1 MRVLQVIASVSR
13 VHGGPAAA
21 IQTFARALARA
32 GVDVTVATTND
43 NGAATFA
50 VPCGRLVDHEG
61 MPTVFFERVLRP
73 YTVAPGLSGWVSRH
87 VADFDFVHCHGLFT
101 HAPVA
106 AALAARNAGVPY
118 AVRTQGTLNNWGLT
132 QRRPLFKRISRWL
145 REDALLRD
153 AAFVHVTSELEA
165 AELAETLALSNVE
178 NVPIGFEFD
187 AATDIDGADFAAK
200 HRGGPVLYL
209 GRLHPIKRI
218 ELLIDAFAELTAR
231 RPGRE
236 LVIAGS
242 GDPDYVTTLK
252 QRAAALGTGAAIR
265 WPGFVEGSAKQ
276 TLLESAAV
284 LVLPSDSENFGV
296 SVVEAMR
303 AGTPQVV
310 RPGVALAAAVRDFG
324 TGRIAGDTP
333 TSLATEIDAI
343 LADADLARAMAAASH
358 RAMRERFSEARMAE
372 RLLELY
378 RRGGRDT
385 NHRLRKTEA

>member
-43 NGAATFA
+43 NGAATFD

-61 MPTVFFERVLRP
+61 MPTIFFERVLRP

-187 AATDIDGADFAAK
+187 TAADIDGADVAAK
-200 HRGGPVLYL
+200 HRDGPLLYL

-218 ELLIDAFAELTAR
+218 ELLIDSFAGVRQRYPR
-231 RPGRE
+231 RR
-236 LVIAGS
+236 LVVAGS
-242 GDPDYVTTLK
+242 GDADYVASLK
-252 QRAAALGTGAAIR
+252 LYAEAKGVGDAVD
-265 WPGFVEGSAKQ
+265 WPGFVEGDAK
-276 TLLESAAV
+276 TALLAAAAV

-310 RPGVALAAAVRDFG
+310 RPGVALAAAVQEFG
-324 TGRIAGDTP
+324 SGRVAGDT
-333 TSLATEIDAI
+333 
-343 LADADLARAMAAASH
+343 ADQ
-358 RAMRERFSEARMAE
+358 
-372 RLLELY
+372 Y
-378 RRGGRDT
+378 CNG
-385 NHRLRKTEA
+385 NN